1 MVEHQAFNLLV
12 ISSNLIT
19 LKLMNFSKFST
30 VLSQV
35 IRLPYNDRSFLVNA
49 HTEISTGAN
58 LLWHTKFVE
67 SFKLISKSSNETL
80 KLNINLLEAASHKIL
95 PHLALQVDGK
105 STNFTSNPDIFMLR
119 H

>member
-19 LKLMNFSKFST
+19 LKLMNFNKFST

-35 IRLPYNDRSFLVNA
+35 IRVPYNNHSFLVNA
-49 HTEISTGAN
+49 NTEISTSTN
-58 LLWHTKFVE
+58 SLWHAKFVE
-67 SFKLISKSSNETL
+67 SFKLISKSSNEAL
-80 KLNINLLEAASHKIL
+80 KLNVNLLESTGYKML

-105 STNFTSNPDIFMLR
+105 LTDFTSNLDIFMLK